1 MQILIADD
9 NDINRQFLIGVLDE
23 THHVTVEA
31 VNGEEAVR
39 ACREQVFDLILMDIR
54 MPEIDGIEATA
65 IIRQMDG
72 FGMDEIA
79 IIALTADLQIQQ
91 QTNLTEHG
99 FNDYLSKPVSRQT
112 LLDTIDNL
120 ERVMNEAPADEF
132 LTEPELVLPLDQSQA
147 LSAAGGNRALVE
159 KLTEMF
165 VSELEGFSPQIEALI
180 NSHQYDAAREI
191 VHKIRGS
198 AGYVGAKPIQTT
210 CAALELS
217 LMRNET
223 IESRSY
229 YQEFLKQVKL
239 LQSFLGQG

>member
-9 NDINRQFLIGVLDE
+9 NDINRQFLIGVLEE

-31 VNGEEAVR
+31 TDGKQAVR
-39 ACREQVFDLILMDIR
+39 ACRNQSFDLILMDIR

-65 IIRQMDG
+65 IIRQLDG
-72 FGMDEIA
+72 YGMDEIA

-91 QTNLTEHG
+91 QTNLAEHG

-112 LLDTIDNL
+112 LLDTIENL
-120 ERVMNEAPADEF
+120 ERVMNETVTDEF
-132 LTEPELVLPLDQSQA
+132 LTEPELQLPIDQTQA
-147 LSAAGGNRALVE
+147 LAAAGGNRSLVE

-165 VSELEGFSPQIEALI
+165 IAELEQFSPKIEELI
-180 NSHQYDAAREI
+180 NTQQYDAARDI

-210 CAALELS
+210 CAALELC

-229 YQEFLKQVKL
+229 FQEFLKQVKML
-239 LQSFLGQG
+239 RAFLEST